1 LLNLTGWLTQ
11 NPKEVEQMFRR
22 MVFNVLAKN
31 RDDHAK
37 NFSFIYT
44 ESGWYLAPAYDLTY
58 SPSGYNG
65 EHATT
70 VNGLG
75 RPTEEDMITVG
86 MGIRMSEKR
95 CCEIIEEC
103 KFHVKELY

>member
-1 LLNLTGWLTQ
+1 
-11 NPKEVEQMFRR
+11 MFRR

-44 ESGWYLAPAYDLTY
+44 ETGWHLASAYDLTY
-58 SPSGYNG
+58 SPAGYNG

-70 VNGLG
+70 INSSGL
-75 RPTEEDMITVG
+75 PTEADMIAVSVAICMT
-86 MGIRMSEKR
+86 EKR
-95 CCEIIEEC
+95 CREIIEKC
-103 KFHVKELY
+103 KFHVKGLC